1 MPKRFRVALL
11 IESSRAYGRQLLR
24 GIASFARERGD
35 WVYFHEERSL
45 GDDAPARLKL
55 WRPDGVIAR
64 LAGDNLIDQIRRL
77 RIPAVDLYHEEE
89 LPGIPGVAVDQDALA
104 EMAVAH
110 FIERGFQNF
119 AYCGFAGVLFS
130 DLRESQFVKRL
141 VGQGRPVHVFRYPP
155 LLALSGLA
163 AVEAHA
169 LQYTASLVHWLAEL
183 PKPVALLA
191 CNDMR
196 GRQVL
201 AACDEAKIA
210 VPDEV
215 AVLGV
220 DNDDVQ
226 CELSNPPL
234 SSIDPNAW
242 ESGYQSAQLLQLLL
256 DRQKVPDRRHLVS
269 PSRIAVRRSTDILAI
284 ADRKVADA
292 VGFVRLHACNGFDG
306 DVMASRLGV
315 SRSTLERWFR
325 RILNHSLTDEI
336 VRVQVNRVAELLLT
350 TNLTLEKIAGR
361 TGFDHVETMS
371 RIFKR
376 RQGLSPGQYRIKQQ
390 PHARRTLCDMPSPAS
405 LPSSS

>member
-1 MPKRFRVALL
+1 MSKRFRVALL

-24 GIASFARERGD
+24 GIAAFARERGD
-35 WVYFHEERSL
+35 WAFFHEERSL
-45 GDDAPARLKL
+45 GDDAPVRLKQ

-64 LAGDNLIDQIRRL
+64 LAGVKLIDRMRRL
-77 RIPAVDLYHEEE
+77 GVPIVDLYHEEE
-89 LPGIPGVAVDQDALA
+89 LKGIPGIAVDQDALA
-104 EMAVAH
+104 QMAATH
-110 FIERGFQNF
+110 FLERGFQNF

-130 DLRESQFVKRL
+130 DLREARFASL
-141 VGQGRPVHVFRYPP
+141 LTGQGRSFHVFRYPP
-155 LLALSGLA
+155 LPNPRGLA

-169 LQYTASLVHWLAEL
+169 LQHSANLVRWLGQL

-201 AACDEAKIA
+201 AACDEAKVT
-210 VPDEV
+210 VPEEV

-234 SSIDPNAW
+234 SSIDPNAF
-242 ESGYQSAQLLQLLL
+242 EMGYQSARLL
-256 DRQKVPDRRHLVS
+256 DRLFVRRRVSSRRHLVA
-269 PSRIAVRRSTDILAI
+269 PLRIAVRRSTDVLAI
-284 ADRKVADA
+284 ADRSVAEA
-292 VGFVRLHACNGFDG
+292 VSFVRSHACDGFDG
-306 DVMASRLGV
+306 DTMAQRLGV

-325 RILNHSLTDEI
+325 RVLNRSLTDET
-336 VRVQVNRVAELLLT
+336 VRVQVNRVVELLTT

-361 TGFDHVETMS
+361 SGFHHVESMS

-376 RQGLSPGQYRIKQQ
+376 RQGLSPGQYRTRFQIEQG
-390 PHARRTLCDMPSPAS
+390 P
-405 LPSSS
+405 LP